1 MSEQEKIQ
9 IKSELAMLV
18 EALLFVAAGP
28 VSITQ
33 LAEALDA
40 KPEEID
46 ASVQYLHQSLLQ
58 DSGLQIQWNHGK
70 VQLTT
75 RPELSG
81 VIEKFLG
88 LEATAKLSRAA
99 LETLAIIAYRQ
110 PITRPG
116 VDAIRGVNSDGV
128 MRSLLSKGLVED
140 VGRAE
145 GPGRPILYGT
155 SSEFL
160 QHFGLAS
167 LDEMPAYDTAQVE
180 QQAEYKSLLK
190 D

>member
-1 MSEQEKIQ
+1 MSEPEKNRTT
-9 IKSELAMLV
+9 SELAMII

-28 VSITQ
+28 VSVAQ
-33 LAEALDA
+33 LAETLEA
-40 KPEEID
+40 KSEEID
-46 ASVQYLHQSLLQ
+46 ASIQLLHQILLQ
-58 DSGLQIQWNHGK
+58 DHGLQIQWNHGK

-75 RPELSG
+75 RPELSSL
-81 VIEKFLG
+81 IEKFLG

-155 SSEFL
+155 SAEFL

-180 QQAEYKSLLK
+180 TSEQNSLLK

>member
-1 MSEQEKIQ
+1 MSEQENIQ
-9 IKSELAMLV
+9 TKSELAMIV

-28 VSITQ
+28 VSIAQ
-33 LAEALDA
+33 LAEALET
-40 KPEEID
+40 KPEEIE
-46 ASVQYLHQSLLQ
+46 ASIQQLHQSLLQ
-58 DSGLQIQWNHGK
+58 NHGLQIQWNHGK

-75 RPELSG
+75 RPELSSF
-81 VIEKFLG
+81 IEKFLG

-167 LDEMPAYDTAQVE
+167 LDEMPDYDTAQVE
-180 QQAEYKSLLK
+180 HAEQISLLK